1 MSNGKCE
8 EEKGVV
14 GTSSDGS
21 AKAPYPMYE
30 SGLYRNDGG
39 YVKKLLLT
47 YPNMPNIWDVCQII
61 GH

>member
-30 SGLYRNDGG
+30 SGLYRNDDG
-39 YVKKLLLT
+39 YVKN
-47 YPNMPNIWDVCQII
+47 YY
-61 GH
+61 